1 LTCLSLS
8 KFTLLPLL
16 ETTAPPNRRENKEE
30 AEEKAAKMAAPE
42 APLRYV
48 GIVRESPAFRLMKQM
63 VDSPHLPDI
72 FIRFTS

>member
-1 LTCLSLS
+1 
-8 KFTLLPLL
+8 
-16 ETTAPPNRRENKEE
+16 
-30 AEEKAAKMAAPE
+30 MAAPE

-72 FIRFTS
+72 FIRFPF